1 MRTWYFDVISPFA
14 YLQLQRMDE
23 LAAFGEIEAVPI
35 VLGAVLQH
43 CGQLGPA
50 EIPSKREFAYP
61 FIDFVARRVGFPIRF
76 PPAHP
81 FNPLAALRLICAV
94 SPEQRW
100 AMTRAVFAHIWRDGL
115 LADSAEALQPV
126 AQQFGI
132 SDAQTAC
139 SDPLVKAQ
147 LKQNTERA
155 IAAGVFGVP
164 SLQLGNELFWG
175 FDSTDYALHVMQ
187 HPDYFDAPSLQ
198 QLRHLPASVIRPR

>member
-50 EIPSKREFAYP
+50 EIPSKRAFAYP
-61 FIDFVARRVGFPIRF
+61 FIDFVARRAGFSIRF
-76 PPAHP
+76 PPTHP

-100 AMTRAVFAHIWRDGL
+100 PITRAVFAHIWRDGL
-115 LADSAEALQPV
+115 PADSAEALQAV
-126 AQQFGI
+126 ALQFGI
-132 SDAQTAC
+132 SDAQAAC
-139 SDPLVKAQ
+139 SDPLVKSQ

-155 IAAGVFGVP
+155 IAAGVFGIP
-164 SLQLGNELFWG
+164 CLQLGNELFWG
-175 FDSTDYALHVMQ
+175 FDSTEFALHVMQ
-187 HPDYFDAPSLQ
+187 HPDYFDAPLVR
-198 QLRHLPASVIRPR
+198 QLRHLPASVVRPR